1 MGRPTKLTAEVQSR
15 VCEALALGVSIEA
28 AAAHAGVN
36 VSTIHRWVAQ
46 AEHDPEGGMFR
57 EFREAMT
64 RARDSAEV
72 QYAAVVASAARD
84 GHVGAA
90 QWWLERRRPTQ
101 WGRRDTV
108 GAVAEGE
115 QAAPAVDVA
124 PLLERLAR
132 SVESRSGTT

>member
-1 MGRPTKLTAEVQSR
+1 MGRPTKLTADVQSR
-15 VCEALALGVSIEA
+15 VCEALSLGVSIEA
-28 AAAHAGVN
+28 AAAHAGIGTATHHEWCVRGRDGE
-36 VSTIHRWVAQ
+36 SPY
-46 AEHDPEGGMFR
+46 AEYLD
-57 EFREAMT
+57 ATT

-72 QYAAVVASAARD
+72 RYAAVVARAAKD

-90 QWWLERRRPTQ
+90 QWWLERRRHTQ
-101 WGRRDTV
+101 WGRRDVV